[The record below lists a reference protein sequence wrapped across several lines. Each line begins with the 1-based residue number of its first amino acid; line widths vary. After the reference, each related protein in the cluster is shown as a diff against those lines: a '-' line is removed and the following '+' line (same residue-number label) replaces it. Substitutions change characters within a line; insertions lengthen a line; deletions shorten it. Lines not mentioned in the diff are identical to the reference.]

1 MLEAYDAHEVKMSL
15 KLLSRDYLQTFLDP
29 SFQRRGGV
37 ELGSGWSLNESQNYM
52 GNLIAGKTCNTVI
65 RAHVE
70 ENIRWWKE
78 QNDKESVAYYQSCKD
93 AGWKHVIIDGHNSS
107 SSIYHFAHQ
116 GLIARDLYSNKVEMA
131 LADFSEA
138 DQDRIM
144 VEEKILVI
152 TLRRISY
159 RDLCFLFRHINTNV
173 NLNRQE
179 YRQAQPTKLAAFVR
193 DISNGGLN
201 V

>member
-15 KLLSRDYLQTFLDP
+15 KLLAKDYLQTFLDP

-37 ELGSGWSLNESQNYM
+37 ELGSGWSLKESQNYL
-52 GNLIAGKTCNTVI
+52 GSLIACKTCNTVI

-78 QNDKESVAYYQSCKD
+78 QNDKESLAYYQARKD
-93 AGWKHVIIDGHNSS
+93 AGHKHVIIDGHNSS

-116 GLIARDLYSNKVEMA
+116 GLISRDPITNREMA
-131 LADFSEA
+131 LVDFSEA

-159 RDLCFLFRHINTNV
+159 RDLCFLFRNVNTNV

-193 DISNGGLN
+193 DISNGGPN